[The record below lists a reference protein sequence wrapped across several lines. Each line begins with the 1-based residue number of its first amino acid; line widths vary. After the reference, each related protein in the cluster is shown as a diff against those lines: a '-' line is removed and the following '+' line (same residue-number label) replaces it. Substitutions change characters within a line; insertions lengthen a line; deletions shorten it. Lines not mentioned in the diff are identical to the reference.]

1 MYIENYEEEEPEILE
16 INRNQDNKINY
27 FTNLTDEI
35 KVYLFNIFWYF
46 LGIYTSIDLYFN
58 KKVLIDSK
66 DNKLVRNSN
75 YNYYK
80 ENELISSNKHLTN
93 RKNYDLAIC
102 EYKDR
107 NDIIYNEIILPIIE
121 ERKT

>member
-16 INRNQDNKINY
+16 INRNEDNKINY

-58 KKVLIDSK
+58 KKK
-66 DNKLVRNSN
+66 
-75 YNYYK
+75 Y
-80 ENELISSNKHLTN
+80 
-93 RKNYDLAIC
+93 
-102 EYKDR
+102 
-107 NDIIYNEIILPIIE
+107 
-121 ERKT
+121 